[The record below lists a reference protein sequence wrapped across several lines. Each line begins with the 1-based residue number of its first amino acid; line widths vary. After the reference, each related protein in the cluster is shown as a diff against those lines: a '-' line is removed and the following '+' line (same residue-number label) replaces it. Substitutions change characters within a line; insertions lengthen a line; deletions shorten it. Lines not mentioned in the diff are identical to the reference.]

1 MSAGPRVL
9 VTGFEPFPGAPFN
22 PTKWLVGRLRET
34 PPAIADMGAF
44 RAEVLPVSY
53 AAVGPR
59 LSEIGRAF
67 PPDIAIHFGLAR
79 DCGGFRLERIAR
91 NRLVPLHADNAGHR
105 PDAGPICAGPESFAS
120 SLPLDAI
127 QQALSADGIPAE
139 WSDDAGGYLCNAVF
153 TLSLA
158 RAAPG
163 FSPRMSGFVHVP
175 LVSPMADPADNAPC
189 AFDAAAL
196 LRGAELVVRCCVA
209 AFVSR
214 RWR

>member
-1 MSAGPRVL
+1 MRVIDP
-9 VTGFEPFPGAPFN
+9 TPG
-22 PTKWLVGRLRET
+22 R
-34 PPAIADMGAF
+34 
-44 RAEVLPVSY
+44 S
-53 AAVGPR
+53 
-59 LSEIGRAF
+59 
-67 PPDIAIHFGLAR
+67 AR
-79 DCGGFRLERIAR
+79 DRK
-91 NRLVPLHADNAGHR
+91 
-105 PDAGPICAGPESFAS
+105 FAS

-127 QQALSADGIPAE
+127 HRALSADGIPAE

-175 LVSPMADPADNAPC
+175 LVSPMADPVDSAPC
-189 AFDAAAL
+189 AFDAAVL
-196 LRGAELVVRCCVA
+196 LRGAELVVRCSVA